1 MAAMMLTRR
10 FEEAIEYANKF
21 QGTQKRKGT
30 NVPYLAHLLEVASI
44 VLQHGGDEDEAIA
57 GLLHDAP
64 EDAGGLVRLA
74 DIRERFGDRVAD
86 IVDGCTDTYATPKPD
101 WRPRKEAY
109 LARIPTLSPSAR
121 LVSAADKLA
130 NARALLDDY
139 RSLGDGLWAR
149 FNGGPDTPWYYRAA
163 ADAFLNA
170 ERNVIAE
177 RLHLVVTEL
186 CRVTGYRAY

>member
-1 MAAMMLTRR
+1 MALMTLTRR
-10 FEEAIEYANKF
+10 FEEAIEYANRF
-21 QGTQKRKGT
+21 QGAQKRKGT

-86 IVDGCTDTYATPKPD
+86 IVDGCTDTYETPKPA
-101 WRPRKEAY
+101 WRRRKEAY
-109 LARIPTLSPSAR
+109 LARIPTLSSSAR

-130 NARALLDDY
+130 NARTLLDDY
-139 RSLGDGLWAR
+139 RSLGDSLWSR

-170 ERNVIAE
+170 ERSVISE
-177 RLHLVVTEL
+177 RLHLVVAEL
-186 CRVTGYRAY
+186 CRVTGYQEY

>member
-1 MAAMMLTRR
+1 MAPMTLTHR
-10 FEEAIEYANKF
+10 FEEAIEYANIL
-21 QGTQKRKGT
+21 QGAQKRKGT

-64 EDAGGLVRLA
+64 EDAGGLDRLA
-74 DIRERFGDRVAD
+74 DIRQRFGDRVAD
-86 IVDGCTDTYATPKPD
+86 IVDGCTDTYETPKPD

-121 LVSAADKLA
+121 LVSTADKLA

-139 RSLGDGLWAR
+139 RSLGDRLWAR

-170 ERNVIAE
+170 ERSVIAE

-186 CRVTGYRAY
+186 CRVTGYQAY